1 MIRVLAVD
9 DNADDL
15 SIICR
20 MLDSD
25 KNIKVHLTTNPNDA
39 VKIAKSINP
48 DVILL
53 DVFMPELDGI
63 KVRRALLNNH
73 FTRDIPVIFLTSS
86 EDLEVEQQSKEV
98 GCMAYMKKPAN
109 RADLIDNVKTS
120 QAVRYI
126 SNALDSIKQ
135 ARIMTPI

>member
-1 MIRVLAVD
+1 
-9 DNADDL
+9 
-15 SIICR
+15 

-25 KNIKVHLTTNPNDA
+25 KNIKVHLTTNPHDA

-63 KVRRALLNNH
+63 KVRRALLNSH

-86 EDLEVEQQSKEV
+86 EDLEVEQQSKEA